1 MSLSTF
7 VLSLTLAIDIFA
19 AGLAYGLAG
28 LPRAR
33 WFTMAL
39 VFSFFST
46 LLPVLGIVAAR
57 WLTDAL
63 GAALAYLA
71 GGFLIVTGL
80 RALGSAFVQA
90 DGEEESKLSLEPGA
104 MAITAVVVAL
114 DNLAVGL
121 ALGILPI
128 RLGALLGYLAV
139 QSFVAALIGLALGQR
154 LGTRLGSGASAL
166 AGAVFV
172 LYGAVLVFQTASGGS
187 MP

>member
-7 VLSLTLAIDIFA
+7 ILSLTLAVDIFA

-46 LLPVLGIVAAR
+46 LLPVVGILAAR
-57 WLTDAL
+57 WLSDAL
-63 GAALAYLA
+63 GTAIAYLA

-80 RALGSAFVQA
+80 RALGSVFVA
-90 DGEEESKLSLEPGA
+90 GDGQQESKLSLEPGA
-104 MAITAVVVAL
+104 LAVTAFVVAV

-139 QSFVAALIGLALGQR
+139 QSFVAALLGLALGQR
-154 LGTRLGSGASAL
+154 LGTRLGTGAAAL

-172 LYGAVLVFQTASGGS
+172 VYGMVLVLQTASAEAT
-187 MP
+187 P